1 MSVEHEFS
9 QRARAAGG
17 QPISELMHLALARPQ
32 LISLAAGFVDQETL
46 PVEATRRAAEA
57 VLADPLS
64 ARTSLQYGPTPGHPP
79 LRQLLLDRLR
89 EADGRPDNE
98 KSLSIEQVVLT
109 AGSNQMLHLLAEV
122 LLDPGDIVLC
132 DAPSY
137 FVYLGM
143 LANLGARAVG
153 VAVDDDGMI
162 PTALEDRLKRLKQ
175 SGELGRVKAIYINTD
190 FENPS
195 ALTLSRARRGEIVDL
210 ARRWSDN
217 IGGSTRTHRIYV
229 LEDAA
234 YRELRYA
241 GSDIPS
247 LRAFDPDGETVIT
260 TGTFSKSFS
269 PGIRVGWGILPKP
282 LVRPLCELK
291 GNIDFGSPHFSQML
305 MTKIFELGLYEAHV
319 ARLQHNYR
327 TKMNAML
334 AALDEFMRPIPGVH
348 WRTPEGGLY
357 VWLQLPDRIEAGS
370 KGPLLSRAMEHGVLY
385 VPGRFGF
392 PSEGEPPR
400 DNCIRLSFGVQ
411 SCANI
416 RRGVELLAS
425 AVKECVAAPTR
436 PDKRSG

>member
-17 QPISELMHLALARPQ
+17 QPIGELMHMALARPQ

-64 ARTSLQYGPTPGHPP
+64 ARTSLQYGSTPGHPP
-79 LRQLLLDRLR
+79 LRQHLLDRLQL
-89 EADGRPDNE
+89 ADGHPDAE
-98 KSLSIEQVVLT
+98 KSLTIEQVILT
-109 AGSNQMLHLLAEV
+109 AGSNQMLHLLGEV

-143 LANLGARAVG
+143 LANLAARVVG

-162 PTALEDRLKRLKQ
+162 PAALEDRLKELKQ
-175 SGELGRVKAIYINTD
+175 RGELDRVKAIYINTD

-195 ALTLSRARRGEIVDL
+195 ALTLSLARRGEIVEL

-217 IGGSTRTHRIYV
+217 HGGSNCNSGGSTRKPGGPNGTRRIFV
-229 LEDAA
+229 IEDAA

-241 GSDIPS
+241 GRDLPS
-247 LRAFDPDGETVIT
+247 LRAFDPDGETVVT

-269 PGIRVGWGILPKP
+269 PGVRVGWGILPNP
-282 LVRPLCELK
+282 LVRPVCELK

-305 MTKIFELGLYEAHV
+305 MTKVLELGLFEPHV
-319 ARLQHNYR
+319 ARLREGYR
-327 TKMNAML
+327 AKMNAML
-334 AALDEFMRPIPGVH
+334 AALEEFMRPIPGVK

-357 VWLQLPDRIEAGS
+357 VWLQLPAQIDTGS
-370 KGPLLSRAMEHGVLY
+370 QGPLLSRAMEHGVLY

-416 RRGVELLAS
+416 RRGIE
-425 AVKECVAAPTR
+425 
-436 PDKRSG
+436 